1 MMQRSASDDAK
12 PCARGGRMI
21 AGRRCAC
28 QDRHK
33 AVCAGELSSS
43 RCCALHPPPVQQA
56 VAIERGRGNPGAA
69 NRP

>member
-1 MMQRSASDDAK
+1 
-12 PCARGGRMI
+12 MI